1 MLASSNDRTKFDTI
15 VLGVGGMGAAACYEL
30 ARRGHRVLGL
40 EQFSL
45 VHDRGSS
52 HGESRIIRKAYFE
65 HPDYVPLLHRAYER
79 WHELEQMTGQ
89 ILLRPTGLVLSG
101 PAEGE
106 TIRGARLSAKLHG
119 LELQNLTSM
128 EARQRFPG
136 LKFPVEHDI
145 AFEPGAGTLLV
156 DACVQAHV
164 DEAIRH
170 GAILQ
175 GNELAMNWSSDG
187 QSVRVRTSNQEYVA
201 QNLIVT
207 AGAWTNC
214 CLGEIGMKLN
224 VLRKFVGWFP
234 IQTDE
239 YLATRGMPTYFFELL
254 GGTFY
259 GFPSFDGATI
269 KIAEHSG
276 GEPVLDPIQVDRGC
290 RPNDLERLHEFL
302 KTHLPG
308 IHPNPVKHSVCLYTM
323 TSDHHFVIDV
333 HPHWSN
339 VVFASGFSGHGFKF
353 CPVVGEVLSDLV
365 ESGKSSYSIKFLALT
380 RPGLQF
386 CDDAM

>member
-1 MLASSNDRTKFDTI
+1 MPASSSDRTKFDAI
-15 VLGVGGMGAAACYEL
+15 VLGVGGMGAATCFEM
-30 ARRGHRVLGL
+30 ARRGHQVLGL
-40 EQFSL
+40 DQFPL

-89 ILLRPTGLVLSG
+89 TLLRPTGLVLAG

-119 LELQNLTSM
+119 LELQNFTAT

-136 LKFPVEHDI
+136 LMFSAEHDV

-156 DACVQAHV
+156 DACVRAHV
-164 DEAIRH
+164 NEASRQ
-170 GAILQ
+170 GAILR
-175 GNELAMNWSSDG
+175 NENVLNWSSDG
-187 QSVRVRTSNQEYVA
+187 QQVRVQTSNQEYLA
-201 QNLIVT
+201 QHLIVT
-207 AGAWTNC
+207 VGAWASGC
-214 CLGEIGMKLN
+214 FGEIGLKLN

-234 IQTDE
+234 IRTSD
-239 YLATRGMPTYFFELL
+239 YLVERGMPTYFFELPE
-254 GGTFY
+254 GTFY
-259 GFPSFDGATI
+259 GFPSLDGTTI

-276 GEPVLDPIQVDRGC
+276 GQPLSDPIKVDREC
-290 RPNDLERLHEFL
+290 HPSDLDRLQRFL

-308 IHPNPVKHSVCLYTM
+308 IDSKLVRHSVCLYTM
-323 TSDHHFVIDV
+323 TSDQHFVIDV

-339 VVFASGFSGHGFKF
+339 VVFAAGFSGHGFKF
-353 CPVVGEVLSDLV
+353 CSVVGEVLSDLA
-365 ESGKSSYSIKFLALT
+365 ERGKTSYPIEFLSLA
-380 RPGLQF
+380 RFGRQP
-386 CDDAM
+386 